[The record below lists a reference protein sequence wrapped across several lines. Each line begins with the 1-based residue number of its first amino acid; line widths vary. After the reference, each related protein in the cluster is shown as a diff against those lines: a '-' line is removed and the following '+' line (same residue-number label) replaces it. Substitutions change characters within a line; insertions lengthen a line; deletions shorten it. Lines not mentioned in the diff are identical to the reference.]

1 MTFLGEIEIL
11 GKAPPVIRDLTSGV
25 QPLPYEWTSDL
36 RPDASTG
43 KVSAAMRLA

>member
-11 GKAPPVIRDLTSGV
+11 GKARLESRDESNRAAVSGSRSV
-25 QPLPYEWTSDL
+25 TDL